1 MPVGFGPIVF
11 LILWRDSKQPG
22 FRIRNRGRCYAL
34 RLPKRIGCV
43 PMACKL
49 NPTKLSVNS
58 TWRRAGNFN
67 SLRGNLRN
75 LRGLPSSTPATP
87 RESRMVSGYCFAD
100 AVELL
105 KKEGFENATHRRI
118 YHAIVAGHIEPPAVS
133 GSGCYM
139 FSRRN
144 LTQVRRY
151 LQNVPKRGPRPA
163 MQTA

>member
-11 LILWRDSKQPG
+11 PSRQRFKTTGLNG
-22 FRIRNRGRCYAL
+22 VCNRGRCYAL
-34 RLPKRIGCV
+34 RLPERMECV
-43 PMACKL
+43 PMQRKL

-67 SLRGNLRN
+67 SERGNLRS
-75 LRGLPSSTPATP
+75 LRGLPLSPVTP
-87 RESRMVSGYCFAD
+87 RSPSMVSGYCFAD

-105 KKEGFENATHRRI
+105 KNEGFENATHRRI
-118 YHAIVAGHIEPPAVS
+118 YHAIVAGHIEPPAVD
-133 GSGCYM
+133 GSGCYR
-139 FSRRN
+139 FGRRN